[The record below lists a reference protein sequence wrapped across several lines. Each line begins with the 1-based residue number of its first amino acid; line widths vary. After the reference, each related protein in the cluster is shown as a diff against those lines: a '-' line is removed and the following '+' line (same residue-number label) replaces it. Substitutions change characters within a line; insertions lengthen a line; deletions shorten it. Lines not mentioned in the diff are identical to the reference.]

1 MIKQKQ
7 RQSMIKQS
15 IPQYQPEAYQ
25 IEAPPSQLAPNV
37 SLSNPSKQR
46 AQRSQPIPQT
56 STRPSPQNRSQPS
69 PQTSETIEEEKPIP
83 EVIVINEDPEPSSSA
98 SSLLTPQSI
107 QQLMNSV
114 QKNEENVRIQNFVP
128 TAQPSDN

>member
-15 IPQYQPEAYQ
+15 IPQYQPEAQ
-25 IEAPPSQLAPNV
+25 PSQLASNV
-37 SLSNPSKQR
+37 SLSNPYKQR

>member
-15 IPQYQPEAYQ
+15 IPQYQPEAQ
-25 IEAPPSQLAPNV
+25 PSQLASNV
-37 SLSNPSKQR
+37 SLSNPYKQR

-83 EVIVINEDPEPSSSA
+83 EVIVINEDQEPSSSA
-98 SSLLTPQSI
+98 SLLLTPQSI